1 MLGTERKGSCWRY
14 HIGTLLWCYF
24 SKYSTPLV
32 CYTAGDGV
40 PSSAS
45 ALGLHKGMCAGK
57 QEGASTV
64 PEPLQHTNL
73 HPPKESGFWLGP
85 CASFI
90 VGLFIFRWPC
100 CSIVTQLVSN
110 WPGKFCSPVL
120 LAGRT
125 TKSGGFMCPDTHA
138 GAVREG
144 SSRGEEVFADRCLCL
159 KCPCVFR
166 PWSIGAW
173 EHSALG
179 KSILLSPGYVK

>member
-1 MLGTERKGSCWRY
+1 M
-14 HIGTLLWCYF
+14 LWCYF

-45 ALGLHKGMCAGK
+45 ALGLHKGRRAGK

-64 PEPLQHTNL
+64 PEPLQHTQTCT
-73 HPPKESGFWLGP
+73 HPKTRASDLALVRLLLSACLFSGGP
-85 CASFI
+85 VAALSLS
-90 VGLFIFRWPC
+90 LFLTDLAGFY
-100 CSIVTQLVSN
+100 
-110 WPGKFCSPVL
+110 CSPVL

-125 TKSGGFMCPDTHA
+125 TKSGGFMCPNTHA

-166 PWSIGAW
+166 P
-173 EHSALG
+173 
-179 KSILLSPGYVK
+179 